1 MENIVNKLISDILLM
16 NADVIRSNIKS
27 IDNLQNLPADIA
39 AEISNLLEEL
49 DYSIDEMSREAANDP
64 ELRKAVSDFITAK
77 SKRKESKTMDRAW
90 AILEQKDG
98 EILTPIL
105 DRVKLLAKQNDE
117 YAKYLYEIYETI
129 YLSAVPLD
137 VVVVTLTEYKYPSE
151 DMEK

>member
-16 NADVIRSNIKS
+16 NAGIIRSSIKS
-27 IDNLQNLPADIA
+27 INNLQNLPADIA

-64 ELRKAVSDFITAK
+64 ELREAVSDFITAK
-77 SKRKESKTMDRAW
+77 SKRKESKTMDRAG
-90 AILEQKDG
+90 AILEQKDR

-129 YLSAVPLD
+129 YVSAVPHE
-137 VVVVTLTEYKYPSE
+137 VVVITLTEYKYPSE
-151 DMEK
+151 DMER

>member
-16 NADVIRSNIKS
+16 NAVKS

-77 SKRKESKTMDRAW
+77 SKRK
-90 AILEQKDG
+90 
-98 EILTPIL
+98 
-105 DRVKLLAKQNDE
+105 
-117 YAKYLYEIYETI
+117 
-129 YLSAVPLD
+129 
-137 VVVVTLTEYKYPSE
+137 YPSE
-151 DMEK
+151 DMER

>member
-64 ELRKAVSDFITAK
+64 ELRSPAGKAHPFKGGMKGGHS
-77 SKRKESKTMDRAW
+77 R
-90 AILEQKDG
+90 
-98 EILTPIL
+98 L
-105 DRVKLLAKQNDE
+105 DC
-117 YAKYLYEIYETI
+117 
-129 YLSAVPLD
+129 
-137 VVVVTLTEYKYPSE
+137 
-151 DMEK
+151 

>member
-1 MENIVNKLISDILLM
+1 MKRSVKSFVVMLVLVAIVSTTLVACS
-16 NADVIRSNIKS
+16 ADTQS
-27 IDNLQNLPADIA
+27 
-39 AEISNLLEEL
+39 
-49 DYSIDEMSREAANDP
+49 SREAANDP

-77 SKRKESKTMDRAW
+77 SKRKESKTMDRAL
-90 AILEQKDG
+90 AILEQKDR

-105 DRVKLLAKQNDE
+105 GRVKLLARQNDE

-151 DMEK
+151 DMER

>member
-1 MENIVNKLISDILLM
+1 MENIVNKLISDTLLM

-27 IDNLQNLPADIA
+27 IDNLQNLPADIV

-49 DYSIDEMSREAANDP
+49 DYSIYEMSREAANDP

-77 SKRKESKTMDRAW
+77 SKRKESKTMDRAL
-90 AILEQKDG
+90 AILEQKDR

-105 DRVKLLAKQNDE
+105 DRVKLLARQNDE

>member
-1 MENIVNKLISDILLM
+1 MEDIADKLVNDILSV
-16 NADVIRSNIKS
+16 NADIIRSNIKS
-27 IDNLQNLPADIA
+27 INNLQNLPADIA

-90 AILEQKDG
+90 AILGQKDG

-117 YAKYLYEIYETI
+117 CAE
-129 YLSAVPLD
+129 
-137 VVVVTLTEYKYPSE
+137 
-151 DMEK
+151 